1 MKKIAWRIDKNGNY
15 LSPEKQRSVQALE
28 IKRNKRGSSY
38 DAKTLTRYCP
48 KCNAVITKK
57 RRLDRNDELKIFR
70 PVTVYMCPNCRA
82 VWSSKQTNKVW
93 QRLKKSS
100 KKITNVQFKRN
111 IEKEYLRG

>member
-1 MKKIAWRIDKNGNY
+1 MEKTVWRIDKNGNY
-15 LSPEKQRSVQALE
+15 LSPEKQRSEQALE
-28 IKRNKRGSSY
+28 RKRKRGSSY
-38 DAKTLTRYCP
+38 DTKKLTRYCP
-48 KCNAVITKK
+48 KCNSIITKK

-70 PVTVYMCPNCRA
+70 PVTVYVCPNCRA

-100 KKITNVQFKRN
+100 KKIANIQFKRN